1 MIELTERE
9 KAILRYV
16 IYQFILTANPVGSR
30 VISKRYNLN
39 LSSASIRNTM
49 SDLEELGLLNHPHTS
64 SGRVPTEKGYRLYVD
79 SLMEEPHL
87 ESNEKRMIKTKLDAE
102 ITAFEDLLRMTSSIL
117 SQITKNL
124 ACVTYPKL
132 DKAILS
138 KIQII
143 PISSARILV
152 VVTIK
157 SGLVKTIT
165 LELKTEIEQSKLE
178 TVQRFLNERL
188 SGLTFLEIRKTVQ
201 ERVRDLDN
209 EEFKPIVRLFIDSAD
224 KIFPDIQVAD
234 NIFLTGTKNILSQPE
249 FSDTEKFQSII
260 ELIEDK
266 DVIIHLMEK
275 KRSESLDKIT
285 VSIGSENEIDKLSDY
300 SVVIKNYNV
309 GEVAGSIAVIGP
321 KRMQYSKTI
330 AAIIYVAE
338 ELSKAIKG
346 KG

>member
-1 MIELTERE
+1 MTDLTERE

-30 VISKRYNLN
+30 MLSKKFNLN

-49 SDLEELGLLNHPHTS
+49 SDLEELGLLNHTHTS

-79 SLMEEPHL
+79 SLMDEPKL
-87 ESNEKRMIKTKLDAE
+87 ETKEKKIIKAGLDSE
-102 ITAFEDLLRMTSSIL
+102 VGAFEELLQMTSSIL

-132 DKAILS
+132 DKAILD

-165 LELKTEIEQSKLE
+165 LELKSDINESKFE
-178 TVQRFLNERL
+178 RIQQFLNERL
-188 SGLTFLEIRKTVQ
+188 SGLTFCEIRQTFQ
-201 ERVRDLDN
+201 ERVRDLDS

-224 KIFPDIQVAD
+224 KIFPDIQIAD

-249 FSDTEKFQSII
+249 FADSEKFQSII

-266 DVIIHLMEK
+266 DIIIHLMDK
-275 KRSESLDKIT
+275 KRAENVDKIT

-309 GEVAGSIAVIGP
+309 GEVTGSVAVIGP

-338 ELSKAIKG
+338 VLSKAIKG
-346 KG
+346 KE

>member
-1 MIELTERE
+1 MTDLTERE

-30 VISKRYNLN
+30 VISKKFNLN

-79 SLMEEPHL
+79 SLMDEPRL
-87 ESNEKRMIKTKLDAE
+87 ESKEKRMIKAGLDSEVAP
-102 ITAFEDLLRMTSSIL
+102 FEDLLRMTSSIL

-143 PISSARILV
+143 PISYARILV

-165 LELKTEIEQSKLE
+165 LELKTEITQSKLE
-178 TVQRFLNERL
+178 KVQQFLNERL
-188 SGLTFLEIRKTVQ
+188 SGLTFCEIRQTFQ
-201 ERVRDLDN
+201 ERISDLDS
-209 EEFKPIVRLFIDSAD
+209 EEFKPVVRLFIDSAD
-224 KIFPDIQVAD
+224 KIFPDIQIAD

-249 FSDTEKFQSII
+249 FSDSEKFQSII

-275 KRSESLDKIT
+275 KRSDSLDKIT
-285 VSIGSENEIDKLSDY
+285 VSIGSENEIDQLSDY

-309 GEVAGSIAVIGP
+309 GEVNGSVAVIGP

-338 ELSKAIKG
+338 VLSKAIKG
-346 KG
+346 EE